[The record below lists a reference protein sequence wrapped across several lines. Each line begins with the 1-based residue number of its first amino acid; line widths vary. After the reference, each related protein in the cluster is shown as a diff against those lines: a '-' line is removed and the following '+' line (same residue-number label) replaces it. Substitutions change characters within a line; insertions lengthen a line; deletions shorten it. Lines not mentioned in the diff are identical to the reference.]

1 MLKASP
7 LVLDDYREERK
18 RKKNLEEL
26 RFFRFFFFIFL
37 APFLKVKLW
46 SFRPE

>member
-26 RFFRFFFFIFL
+26 RFFRFFIFYFSCAFFEGKALEF
-37 APFLKVKLW
+37 P
-46 SFRPE
+46 P

>member
-26 RFFRFFFFIFL
+26 RFFRFFFLFNFSCAFFEGKAL
-37 APFLKVKLW
+37 EFP
-46 SFRPE
+46 P